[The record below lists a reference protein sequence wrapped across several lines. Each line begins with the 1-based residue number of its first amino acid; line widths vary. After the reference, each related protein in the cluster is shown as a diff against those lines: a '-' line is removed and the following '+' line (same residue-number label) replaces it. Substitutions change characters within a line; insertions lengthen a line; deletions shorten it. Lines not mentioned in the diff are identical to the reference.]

1 MAALPR
7 FVPLPK
13 AAEQLAMSEDELRR
27 MIDTGRIDAIALSD
41 GDVAVNEK
49 EVNRQSSV
57 SSLPRF
63 VPLPQAAKQLAMS
76 EDELRRVIESG
87 KIDAITLP
95 NGNLAIN
102 EKDMDKS
109 IQTKEDLPEYRK
121 FDYLANQFTW
131 ASKAERDYGIPNQ
144 TINRWTKDGLIEIAG
159 TKGNKK
165 LLNAQDVA
173 YCALI
178 YKRYKKSGTQGRRI
192 FNDDGTPYKPKTGP
206 FSDEL
211 PKAA

>member
-1 MAALPR
+1 MAALPQ

-27 MIDTGRIDAIALSD
+27 MIDIGRIDAIALSD

-102 EKDMDKS
+102 EKDMDKP
-109 IQTKEDLPEYRK
+109 IRRKEDLPEYKKHAHLKGVGSGINEAARNFNIPTTTLYQWVQK
-121 FDYLANQFTW
+121 GYI
-131 ASKAERDYGIPNQ
+131 SKLGRDGQ
-144 TINRWTKDGLIEIAG
+144 KVLIDSA
-159 TKGNKK
+159 
-165 LLNAQDVA
+165 DVA
-173 YCALI
+173 YCSEI
-178 YKRYKKSGTQGRRI
+178 YKKRGTQGRRL
-192 FNDDGTPYKPKTGP
+192 FNPDGTPYKPKTGP
-206 FSDEL
+206 LSQ
-211 PKAA
+211 KK